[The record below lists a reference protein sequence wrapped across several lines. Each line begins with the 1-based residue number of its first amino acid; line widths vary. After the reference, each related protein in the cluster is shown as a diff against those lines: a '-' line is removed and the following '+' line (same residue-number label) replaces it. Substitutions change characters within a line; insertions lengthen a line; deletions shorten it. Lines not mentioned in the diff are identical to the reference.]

1 MFCVLVGSVFL
12 SFVFWVCVLCFGFVF
27 LDLDSDLGFFFF
39 FLIFGHVIF
48 CF

>member
-39 FLIFGHVIF
+39 FKFLGM
-48 CF
+48 